1 MMKKRFL
8 HISISFLIIMLS
20 SLVLYAGAVIV
31 DFRGEPGSNKV
42 TLRWSTISELKCKG
56 FQIDRSL
63 DKIEFSKVGF
73 VKAVGNSST
82 RQDYNFEDKTV
93 YKSQLNRT
101 FYYRL
106 KIVNTDN
113 TESIYSEFVAVT
125 PSISGARYTW
135 GSIKALFR

>member
-1 MMKKRFL
+1 MPMKRF
-8 HISISFLIIMLS
+8 SKIIGTILVLMLS

-42 TLRWSTISELKCKG
+42 KLRWSTLSELKCKG

-63 DKIEFSKVGF
+63 DKVEFSEIGF

-82 RQDYNFEDKTV
+82 RQDYEFEDKTV
-93 YKSQLNRT
+93 FKTQVNRT
-101 FYYRL
+101 FHYRL

-113 TESIYSEFVAVT
+113 TESIYSEIVSVT